1 MKAEDRL
8 ETERTL
14 EMRRSTGDFDGLA
27 TDVLTAYGPEIY
39 SFLYAVHRETT
50 DADEVF
56 SLFAEALWKALP
68 SFEGASTLRT
78 FAYAIARRTS
88 LRYRRDA
95 ARRRKRF
102 GQLESAE
109 ISNVVA
115 EVRARTATF
124 MRTTTRTRLSALRAS
139 LDVEDQELLMLRVD
153 RSLPWDALV
162 VVLRGEDE
170 APLSADEQKRQ
181 TARLRK
187 RFQLLKDKLR
197 ELARRE
203 GLLDLDD
210 DG

>member
-8 ETERTL
+8 ETERAL

-27 TDVLTAYGPEIY
+27 TDVLAAYGPEIY
-39 SFLYAVHRETT
+39 SFLHAVHRETT

-124 MRTTTRTRLSALRAS
+124 MRTTTRSRLNALRAS

-170 APLSADEQKRQ
+170 APLSVDEQKRQ

-203 GLLDLDD
+203 GLLDLED

>member
-1 MKAEDRL
+1 MS
-8 ETERTL
+8 
-14 EMRRSTGDFDGLA
+14 RRGRALSELGSALLGLA
-27 TDVLTAYGPEIY
+27 LLAFALWVAPEIRSGEPEGAPIVESLKRPTDVRPI
-39 SFLYAVHRETT
+39 
-50 DADEVF
+50 
-56 SLFAEALWKALP
+56 
-68 SFEGASTLRT
+68 ASYT
-78 FAYAIARRTS
+78 
-88 LRYRRDA
+88 
-95 ARRRKRF
+95 
-102 GQLESAE
+102 
-109 ISNVVA
+109 
-115 EVRARTATF
+115 
-124 MRTTTRTRLSALRAS
+124 LRAS

-203 GLLDLDD
+203 GLLDLED